1 MNKYLICQLDGRTH
15 TVYAASLTSAGESF
29 PRANVYQVSNL
40 SRRLVRYIP
49 QCPVVDPVDG
59 PLLRMAV
66 EGMTSHHPD
75 RDGAGYQCNRNMLL
89 QDVYDTCEKIL
100 LEADKAIAN
109 ADAVDVD
116 LALDLA
122 LHGRKYVV
130 QKLADREDVPFDL
143 LWAVWLRMQQKTN
156 L

>member
-1 MNKYLICQLDGRTH
+1 
-15 TVYAASLTSAGESF
+15 
-29 PRANVYQVSNL
+29 
-40 SRRLVRYIP
+40 
-49 QCPVVDPVDG
+49 
-59 PLLRMAV
+59 
-66 EGMTSHHPD
+66 
-75 RDGAGYQCNRNMLL
+75 MLL
-89 QDVYDTCEKIL
+89 QDVYDTCEEIL
-100 LEADKAIAN
+100 LVADKAIAN

-122 LHGRKYVV
+122 DLALYGRKYVV

>member
-1 MNKYLICQLDGRTH
+1 MSDKPNPK
-15 TVYAASLTSAGESF
+15 
-29 PRANVYQVSNL
+29 
-40 SRRLVRYIP
+40 
-49 QCPVVDPVDG
+49 DG

-89 QDVYDTCEKIL
+89 QDVYDTCEEIL

-143 LWAVWLRMQQKTN
+143 LWAVHLRMRPVNYPVIHEKTG

>member
-1 MNKYLICQLDGRTH
+1 MADKPNPK
-15 TVYAASLTSAGESF
+15 
-29 PRANVYQVSNL
+29 
-40 SRRLVRYIP
+40 
-49 QCPVVDPVDG
+49 DG

-89 QDVYDTCEKIL
+89 QDVYDTCEEIL

-109 ADAVDVD
+109 ADAVDVERKVD

-130 QKLADREDVPFDL
+130 QRIAAEEDVPFDL

>member
-1 MNKYLICQLDGRTH
+1 MADKPNPK
-15 TVYAASLTSAGESF
+15 
-29 PRANVYQVSNL
+29 
-40 SRRLVRYIP
+40 
-49 QCPVVDPVDG
+49 DG

-100 LEADKAIAN
+100 LEADEAIAN
-109 ADAVDVD
+109 A
-116 LALDLA
+116 ALQDIYL
-122 LHGRKYVV
+122 LGDNLQGVV
-130 QKLADREDVPFDL
+130 QRLAAEEDVPFDL